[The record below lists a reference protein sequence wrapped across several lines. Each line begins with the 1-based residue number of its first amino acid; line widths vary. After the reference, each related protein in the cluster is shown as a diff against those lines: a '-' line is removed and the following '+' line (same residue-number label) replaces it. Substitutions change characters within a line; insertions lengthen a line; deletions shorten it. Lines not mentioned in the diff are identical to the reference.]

1 MAITT
6 YHCLCTELVLA
17 STVPLADLPKRQSD
31 NSTICKITSAET
43 LVQGASA
50 FTASVDSNEKAVV
63 LKLDDG
69 FEKRYAVRCGRCGL
83 MLGYRLDRSQFEEMK
98 EKVGVREDVV
108 YVLSGALLKTEEM
121 EGGRG
126 GEKLR

>member
-1 MAITT
+1 M
-6 YHCLCTELVLA
+6 
-17 STVPLADLPKRQSD
+17 
-31 NSTICKITSAET
+31 
-43 LVQGASA
+43 
-50 FTASVDSNEKAVV
+50 DSNEKAVV

-98 EKVGVREDVV
+98 EKMGVREDVV